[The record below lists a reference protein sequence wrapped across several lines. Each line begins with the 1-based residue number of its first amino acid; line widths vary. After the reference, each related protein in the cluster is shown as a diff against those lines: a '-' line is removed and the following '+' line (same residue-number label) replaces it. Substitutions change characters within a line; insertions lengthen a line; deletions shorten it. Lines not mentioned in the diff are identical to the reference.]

1 MKFQV
6 SYTNELPFLVELQ
19 DEKYEIMTQY
29 GIYELQLNSKW
40 YKVHTARFAEHAG
53 KGVYVGEKEEL
64 ENILDGKE
72 IANYAFD
79 NCKTF
84 VSCRMTI
91 EKEITEED
99 LNSVTDEN
107 TKEKLKSKL
116 IANGTLYESIE
127 NLNEITLK
135 EFNSLDDDA
144 KTQLRLQIVYD
155 NIFSGLNNIFGYYE
169 ALNKLISHYA
179 DTRNFFWIQKLNEN
193 TMEGTNVTEYV
204 GGVLYNSYTHAGL
217 VPSILPYKRKY
228 PDISQEDMDILK
240 EKLKT
245 GAEVPVERRLILV
258 ARSLWYRMEY
268 RSAIIE
274 ASAALEY
281 VVEKKL
287 IEKMTGLGK
296 TSQFIKN
303 ELKNTEMDF
312 TNRCNK
318 TLRIYTGQSFIAD
331 NAVLWSKVRSHRKKF
346 RNPIAHSNIEPDK
359 KMTEEIINDFETA
372 INYVNTL

>member
-19 DEKYEIMTQY
+19 DETYEIMTQY

-40 YKVHTARFAEHAG
+40 YKIHTARFAEHAG
-53 KGVYVGEKEEL
+53 KGIYVGEKEEL
-64 ENILDGKE
+64 ENILDGKV
-72 IANYAFD
+72 IPNYAFD

-84 VSCRMTI
+84 VNCIMTI
-91 EKEITEED
+91 DKKITEEE
-99 LNSVTDEN
+99 LNNVTDEN
-107 TKEKLKSKL
+107 VKEKLKSKL
-116 IANGTLYESIE
+116 IASGTSYASIE

-135 EFNSLDDDA
+135 EFGSLDEGA
-144 KTQLRLQIVYD
+144 KNQLRLQIVYD
-155 NIFSGLNNIFGYYE
+155 NIFSGFNNIFGYYE

-179 DTRNFFWIQKLNEN
+179 DTRKFFWIQKLNEN

-204 GGVLYNSYTHAGL
+204 DGVLYNSYTHAGL
-217 VPSILPYKRKY
+217 VPSILPHKRKY

-245 GAEVPVERRLILV
+245 GAEVAVERRLILV

-287 IEKMTGLGK
+287 IEKMTELGK
-296 TSQFIKN
+296 TSQFIKK

-312 TNRCNK
+312 TKRCNK
-318 TLRIYTGQSFIAD
+318 ILKIYTGQSFIVD
-331 NAVLWSKVRSHRKKF
+331 NAVLWSKVRAHRKKY
-346 RNPIAHSNIEPDK
+346 RHPIAHSNIEPDK
-359 KMTEEIINDFETA
+359 KVTEEIVNDFETA